1 MLGRF
6 YVTHE
11 ALDFLRQAVHAAT
24 DDTPSAGEREQT
36 EDVVEYL
43 RCLLLHAPFSDTLRA
58 TPAWRG
64 SFDVE
69 AWRDEKYEKR
79 LSTYRYPASRTF
91 ATVVEPERK
100 ALIENRIKTFGEHP
114 SGLGKFTRTMFAR
127 DLRRTLI
134 SVPPPE
140 ALASARQAALVDR
153 SYPLT

>member
-1 MLGRF
+1 ML
-6 YVTHE
+6 
-11 ALDFLRQAVHAAT
+11 
-24 DDTPSAGEREQT
+24 P
-36 EDVVEYL
+36 
-43 RCLLLHAPFSDTLRA
+43 APFTDALRSM
-58 TPAWRG
+58 PDWQG

-69 AWRDEKYEKR
+69 AWREEKYEKP

-140 ALASARQAALVDR
+140 ALAGARQVALVDR